1 MRFLTAG
8 LFVFLFVITVNA
20 QPVLQL
26 YPDELEYH
34 DVFHRLQNA
43 YFVNAGNQPLRI
55 DSIYYSN
62 NDFYYLRFDRYWRYP
77 ITIQPG
83 DSIMM
88 DCILSGYLNYT
99 FQDIEDTLYI
109 YNNGINPYE
118 YLKIKIDYYDD
129 SFYSG
134 TLQGNVSSDGLP
146 VPGADLYFLYGGN
159 FVIAQGISDA
169 AGNYS
174 VELPVGSYTVAAA
187 KDSYYVSFYD
197 QQFDPLSATQI
208 VVDTNGVS
216 SADLSLV
223 RSTSTQNSVSGRIFD
238 SLAIYPLKKG
248 IVIVRSGTHTP
259 DKIIHSKLNT
269 PAPGGAYAAFVEP
282 DGTYK
287 VDNIIDPGY
296 YYIQSFSDYY
306 VPSYYDTLGN
316 NPGFWQ
322 EADSIYIGSPIV
334 NADIYMPRDS
344 SVGGGIISGM
354 VGIAGSRDSVVTD
367 AIVYAQSTQNNLIT
381 YAFTQADGN
390 FRENFLPYGSYYLIA
405 QKIGYDDVVSDK
417 IIIDSTM
424 TSIGNITLLFSIPN
438 SVGETENIPDRISL
452 SQNYPN
458 PFNPTTTIEFNISRG
473 TDVLLRVTNILGE
486 TVSVLHDGF
495 LSSGNYKMLF
505 DGTGLS
511 SGIYFISL
519 ITPEQSI
526 VKKILLLK

>member
-1 MRFLTAG
+1 MRFLTSGIFA
-8 LFVFLFVITVNA
+8 FLFFVTVNA

-43 YFVNAGNQPLRI
+43 YFVNTGNETLEI

-62 NDFYYLRFDRYWRYP
+62 NDFYYLRFDKGWRYP
-77 ITIQPG
+77 ISIQPG

-99 FQDIEDTLYI
+99 VEDVEDTLYI
-109 YNNGINPYE
+109 YNNGVNPYE
-118 YLKIKIDYYDD
+118 YLKIKIDYYEND
-129 SFYSG
+129 FYSG
-134 TLQGNVSSDGLP
+134 SLQGNVSSDGFP
-146 VPGADLYFLYGGN
+146 VPNADLYFLYGGN
-159 FVIAQGISDA
+159 FVIAQGTSDA

-174 VELPVGSYTVAAA
+174 VELPVGHYTVAAA

-197 QQFDPLSATQI
+197 QQFDPLSATQVI
-208 VVDTNGVS
+208 VDTNGIT
-216 SADLSLV
+216 SADLNLV
-223 RSTSTQNSVSGRIFD
+223 KMTASPISVSGNIFD

-248 IVIVRSGTHTP
+248 IVIVRNGTHTP
-259 DKIIHSKLNT
+259 DKMIHTKLNT
-269 PAPGGAYAAFVEP
+269 PALGGTYAAFVKP
-282 DGTYK
+282 DGSYK
-287 VDNIIDPGY
+287 IDNIIAPGY

-322 EADSIYIGSPIV
+322 QADSIYIGSPIL

-344 SVGGGIISGM
+344 SIGGGIISGT
-354 VGIAGSRDSVVTD
+354 VGIAGKLDSVVTD
-367 AIVYAQSTQNNLIT
+367 AIVYAQSVGNNLIT
-381 YAFTQADGN
+381 YAFSQADGN
-390 FRENFLPYGSYYLIA
+390 FRENFLPYGSYYLVA
-405 QKIGYDDVVSDK
+405 QKIGYEDAVSDK

-424 TSIGNITLLFSIPN
+424 TSIGNITLLFSPLN
-438 SVGETENIPDRISL
+438 SVGETQSIPELISL

-458 PFNPTTTIEFNISRG
+458 PFNPTTTVEFHLSRG
-473 TDVLLRVTNILGE
+473 TDVLLRVTNLLGE
-486 TVSVLHDGF
+486 TVSVLHNGY
-495 LSSGNYKMLF
+495 LSSGSYKMLF

-511 SGIYFISL
+511 SGIYFVSL
-519 ITPEQSI
+519 ITPEMSL